1 MNPEL
6 IAEIASKNGP
16 DLEAIIAKIG
26 IATLLAL
33 APNFM
38 AIVKTV
44 QEHQPVAK

>member
-38 AIVKTV
+38 NIVKTV
-44 QEHQPVAK
+44 QAHQPPTK

>member
-1 MNPEL
+1 MTPEL
-6 IAEIASKNGP
+6 MAEIAAKNGP

-26 IATLLAL
+26 IATLLVL

-44 QEHQPVAK
+44 QAHQPVGK